1 MVKLIIIG
9 DSGVGKTTLQ
19 NQWVLRRETEVK
31 CNIGYDFLSKDI
43 LIKDIPATIQIWDTA
58 GQERFESLGVS
69 YFRGVDCCL
78 LVYDV
83 TKEISFDHL
92 EKWKDLCQQQETR
105 FPLVVV
111 GNKID
116 LQKECKFEEKV
127 EKWCESNGFSH
138 FETSAKSKIGVDEMF
153 FKALQ
158 EVQISLDDQSDPIS
172 LNQDTSSSYFSYCC

>member
-1 MVKLIIIG
+1 L
-9 DSGVGKTTLQ
+9 L
-19 NQWVLRRETEVK
+19 
-31 CNIGYDFLSKDI
+31 
-43 LIKDIPATIQIWDTA
+43 DTA
-58 GQERFESLGVS
+58 GQERFNGLGVG
-69 YFRGVDCCL
+69 YFRWVDCCL

-92 EKWKDLCQQQETR
+92 ENWKDLCQQQEAR

-116 LQKECKFEEKV
+116 LQKECKFQEKV
-127 EKWCESNGFSH
+127 EKWCISNGFSH

-158 EVQISLDDQSDPIS
+158 EVQISLDYQSGPIP
-172 LNQDTSSSYFSYCC
+172 LNQNTNSYFSYCC